1 MYCKS
6 CGKQIDIDSIFCSFC
21 GAKQSTE
28 LKPKFQDYN
37 NNHIITEVNHT
48 VINDEAN
55 RNLVNHV
62 KYDPTYKKENDAL
75 TFGIVL
81 LIISLIIAVVG
92 PIKFEDS
99 ESYSQFRTFATLA
112 SLIIRISIAVWV
124 VNIAKRQNR
133 ETFGWGLFAF
143 FLPSIAL
150 IIISTMKKLFA
161 NIEIIE
167 GLVSEQN
174 SEILSDKA
182 KEFYNDNKYSESI
195 RFAEKAIELNSSNEI
210 ANDILKKS
218 KEAFAEINNI
228 NNFTQTV
235 FRETI
240 DGKQL
245 KIVSKFNQ
253 TIGANVFIAGLPAPN
268 GVYNYKDWTHKLIV
282 EDGKIIERYFIE
294 KVKGLVIE
302 KSDEHSAKKGDK
314 VFLDNGEKAPNG
326 KYSMGF
332 MASKMIVEDGMFLR
346 YE

>member
-6 CGKQIDIDSIFCSFC
+6 CGKQIDIDSVFCSFC
-21 GAKQSTE
+21 GTKQSTE
-28 LKPKFQDYN
+28 LKPKVQDNGN
-37 NNHIITEVNHT
+37 NELSTEQNRTIIN
-48 VINDEAN
+48 NDAN
-55 RNLVNHV
+55 RNLVNHI
-62 KYDPTYKKENDAL
+62 KYDPTYKKENEAL

-81 LIISLIIAVVG
+81 LVISLIIAVIG
-92 PIKFEDS
+92 PIEFEDS
-99 ESYSQFRTFATLA
+99 ESYSQFRTFASLA
-112 SLIIRISIAVWV
+112 SLILRIIITVWV

-133 ETFGWGLFAF
+133 ETTGWGLLAF

-161 NIEIIE
+161 NIEIVE
-167 GLVSEQN
+167 GLDSEQN
-174 SEILSDKA
+174 SKILSDKA
-182 KEFYNDNKYSESI
+182 KEFYNDTKYTESI

-218 KEAFAEINNI
+218 KEAFAEINDSI
-228 NNFTQTV
+228 QTV
-235 FRETI
+235 IRETV

-253 TIGANVFIAGLPAPN
+253 TIGASVFIAGLPAPN
-268 GVYNYKDWTHKLIV
+268 GIYNYKDWTHKLIV
-282 EDGKIIERYFIE
+282 EDGKIKERYFIL

-302 KSDEHSAKKGDK
+302 KSEEHSPKKGDK

-326 KYSMGF
+326 KYSLGF
-332 MASKMIVEDGMFLR
+332 MAPKMIVEDGMFLR